1 MEHLT
6 FLKQF
11 LAAPARVGALTASSK
26 SLADAVADI
35 GQVSK
40 ADVVVEFGTGT
51 GVITE
56 SVVERIQPHTK
67 FLAFEISPEFARA
80 TRLRCPRATV
90 INDSAVHTRK
100 YLTEIGVEHCDS
112 IVSGLPWSTFSDELQ
127 NELLSA
133 ILESLRP
140 GGRFVNYGY
149 VHAPMLPNG
158 RRFKKVLRQRF
169 AHVTKSPVVWNNFP
183 PAFVYCA
190 EK

>member
-6 FLKQF
+6 FLKEF
-11 LAAPARVGALTASSK
+11 LAAPAKVGALTASSK
-26 SLADAVADI
+26 SLADAVAEM
-35 GQVSK
+35 GKVRE
-40 ADVVVEFGTGT
+40 ANVVIEFGTGT

-56 SVVERIQPHTK
+56 SVLARIQPHAK

-90 INDSAVHTRK
+90 INDSAVNTRK
-100 YLTEIGVEHCDS
+100 YLNELGVDFCDS
-112 IVSGLPWSTFSDELQ
+112 IVSGLPWSTFSDALQ
-127 NELLSA
+127 NQLLDA

-149 VHAPMLPNG
+149 IHAPILPNG
-158 RRFKKVLRQRF
+158 RRFRHVLRQRF
-169 AHVTKSPVVWNNFP
+169 TTVTKSPAVWNNIP

-190 EK
+190 IK

>member
-1 MEHLT
+1 VEHLT

-11 LAAPARVGALTASSK
+11 LAAPTRVGALTASSK
-26 SLADAVADI
+26 ALADAVADI
-35 GQVSK
+35 GRVHE

-56 SVVERIQPHTK
+56 SVVNRIQPHTK

-80 TRLRCPRATV
+80 TSLRCPRATV
-90 INDSAVHTRK
+90 INDSAVNTRK
-100 YLTEIGVEHCDS
+100 YLNEIGAQHCDS

-127 NELLSA
+127 NELLNA
-133 ILESLRP
+133 ILDSLRP

-149 VHAPMLPNG
+149 IHAPILPNG

-169 AHVTKSPVVWNNFP
+169 ASVTKSPAIWNNFP

-190 EK
+190 QK